1 MAKSVA
7 KLLGALEGQ
16 AELKHFL
23 QVFFTDNERAML
35 TERLAI
41 FHELR
46 RGGTQRDIAAKLGCS
61 VVTVTRGAKAY
72 RQWTKQIDRWLDL
85 A

>member
-1 MAKSVA
+1 MPKSVA
-7 KLLGALEGQ
+7 KLIASLDGQ
-16 AELKHFL
+16 PELRQFM
-23 QVFFTDNERAML
+23 QVFFTDNERDML

-61 VVTVTRGAKAY
+61 VVTVTRGAKVY
-72 RQWTKQIDRWLDL
+72 RQWAKQIDRWLDL